1 MKNLA
6 ITFHYMII
14 LSLTIL
20 LSPANPVR
28 SGLKINAVKI
38 EKQQTSIVKKNTAEL
53 LYSEIL
59 FKY

>member
-6 ITFHYMII
+6 LTFHNMII

-20 LSPANPVR
+20 LSPANSVC
-28 SGLKINAVKI
+28 SDVKVNAIKI
-38 EKQQTSIVKKNTAEL
+38 EKQQTSIVKKNTVEL

>member
-20 LSPANPVR
+20 LSPANSVR
-28 SGLKINAVKI
+28 SDVKVNAIKI
-38 EKQQTSIVKKNTAEL
+38 EKQQTLIVKKNTAKL